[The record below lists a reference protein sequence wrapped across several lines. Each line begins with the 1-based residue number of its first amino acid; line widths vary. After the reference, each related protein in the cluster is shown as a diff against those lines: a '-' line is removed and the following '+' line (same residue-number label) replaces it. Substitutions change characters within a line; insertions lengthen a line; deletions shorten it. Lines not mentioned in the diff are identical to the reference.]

1 MICSRRYLRRIL
13 KERYGLKGYV
23 RADFGAVNRLKTSH
37 HMTADSKESI
47 RMAVDG
53 GLDVQGFDFSNS
65 FWEKSL
71 VSLVEEGK
79 LEESVM
85 DEAVSRVLRVKFE
98 LGLFENPYTEET
110 HYKDVVRCEKHR
122 MLSLRAA
129 QRIYGPAAEQRRPAS
144 AQGSKIHSAA
154 GPQFRTSAD
163 RKLFFGALWLQ
174 GTLFI

>member
-1 MICSRRYLRRIL
+1 
-13 KERYGLKGYV
+13 
-23 RADFGAVNRLKTSH
+23 
-37 HMTADSKESI
+37 MTADSKESI

-110 HYKDVVRCEKHR
+110 HYKDVVRCENTECSAFGLPENLWSCCRTK
-122 MLSLRAA
+122 AA
-129 QRIYGPAAEQRRPAS
+129 C
-144 AQGSKIHSAA
+144 
-154 GPQFRTSAD
+154 FRS
-163 RKLFFGALWLQ
+163 GE
-174 GTLFI
+174 